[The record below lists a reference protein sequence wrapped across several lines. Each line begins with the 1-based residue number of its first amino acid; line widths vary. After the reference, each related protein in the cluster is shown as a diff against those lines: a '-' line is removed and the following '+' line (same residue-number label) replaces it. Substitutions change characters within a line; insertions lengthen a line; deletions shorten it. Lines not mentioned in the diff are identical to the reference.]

1 MNIGEAAKKSGLTV
15 KTVRYYDEINLIKPV
30 KNKVTNYRQ
39 YTEAELAKLQFI
51 GKARRFNFSI
61 KECKELLSLYENQNR
76 SSKEVRDIT
85 LTKISEIDN
94 KLKELKNLREQLS
107 HLVTCCKGNERPE
120 CAITTNLSYLVSLGR
135 TKSIHSPPK
144 DLHFIPS

>member
-15 KTVRYYDEINLIKPV
+15 KTVRYYDEINLIKPT

-94 KLKELKNLREQLS
+94 K
-107 HLVTCCKGNERPE
+107 
-120 CAITTNLSYLVSLGR
+120 
-135 TKSIHSPPK
+135 
-144 DLHFIPS
+144 

>member
-1 MNIGEAAKKSGLTV
+1 MNIGEAAKKIWPYV

-76 SSKEVRDIT
+76 SSKEVGI
-85 LTKISEIDN
+85 LLLQ
-94 KLKELKNLREQLS
+94 KLVRSTIN
-107 HLVTCCKGNERPE
+107 
-120 CAITTNLSYLVSLGR
+120 
-135 TKSIHSPPK
+135 
-144 DLHFIPS
+144 

>member
-61 KECKELLSLYENQNR
+61 KECKELLSFCLLYTSPSPR
-76 SSKEVRDIT
+76 DATLSRMPSS
-85 LTKISEIDN
+85 
-94 KLKELKNLREQLS
+94 
-107 HLVTCCKGNERPE
+107 
-120 CAITTNLSYLVSLGR
+120 A
-135 TKSIHSPPK
+135 
-144 DLHFIPS
+144 

>member
-30 KNKVTNYRQ
+30 KNEATNYRQ
-39 YTEAELAKLQFI
+39 YTDAELAKLQFV

-76 SSKEVRDIT
+76 SSKEVRDLT
-85 LTKISEIDN
+85 LTKIAEIDV
-94 KLKELKNLREQLS
+94 KLNELENLRTQLS
-107 HLVTCCKGNERPE
+107 HLVSCCKVNERPE
-120 CAITTNLSYLVSLGR
+120 CPIIDELSNS
-135 TKSIHSPPK
+135 
-144 DLHFIPS
+144 DLN